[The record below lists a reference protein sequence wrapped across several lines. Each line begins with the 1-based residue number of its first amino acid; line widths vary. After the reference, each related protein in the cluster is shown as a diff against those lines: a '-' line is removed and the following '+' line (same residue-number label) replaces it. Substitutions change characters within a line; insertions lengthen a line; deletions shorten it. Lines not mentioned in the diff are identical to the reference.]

1 MFRNYILR
9 RNKIGGVGMLGG
21 RLAPVFFYKG
31 LSATT
36 WLFNFVLRPF
46 GRRESGRAGE
56 RGSEITL

>member
-31 LSATT
+31 LSAASQ
-36 WLFNFVLRPF
+36 LFKRPSDCLSASLF
-46 GRRESGRAGE
+46 KGR
-56 RGSEITL
+56 